1 MATALDNYR
10 PPTYINNMVNRRE
23 GSLDAVFGA
32 LADPIRRGILEQLSQ
47 HEATVGELAKP
58 YRVSAPAISRH
69 LRVLERAGLI
79 ERHKNGRNHRCR
91 LQARPMDE
99 AATWIAKHRAFWE
112 QQFDSLQNYL
122 V

>member
-1 MATALDNYR
+1 
-10 PPTYINNMVNRRE
+10 MVNLRE

-47 HEATVGELAKP
+47 NEATVGELSKP

-79 ERHKNGRNHRCR
+79 EREKHGRNHRCR
-91 LQARPMDE
+91 LRTNPIDE
-99 AATWIAKHRAFWE
+99 AQAWITKHRAFWE
-112 QQFDSLQNYL
+112 RQFDNLETYL
-122 V
+122 ESTATNQ